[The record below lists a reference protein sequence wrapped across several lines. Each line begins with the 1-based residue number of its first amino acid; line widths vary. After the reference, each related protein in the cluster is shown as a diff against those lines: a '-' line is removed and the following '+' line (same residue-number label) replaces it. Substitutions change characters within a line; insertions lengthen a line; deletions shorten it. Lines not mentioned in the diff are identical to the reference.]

1 MIPLLSC
8 VGIYFK
14 RFLFLSHNY
23 FLGDLDEQRRDDG
36 FCLLR
41 LTASAIPMLVNTTT
55 STWNC
60 SSCSQTLLGDTLKIS
75 LMVLL
80 IVTITAGNIVS
91 LLVFLRTRQLRTS
104 QGFLKTSLA
113 LADLVVGLFV
123 VPYSLYREVTRI
135 AYGLEKHGGSPE
147 STSLLPCFVMGPL
160 YAGCTFVSIST
171 IFLLSVERSIAVL
184 KPLHK
189 RIVITRRRTGWLIVF
204 SWVFSFFLAM
214 TPILFS
220 RGITLEYNSCSK
232 MCNYAFTN
240 DQPQEPGWN
249 IMLVFPVFDFSLLG
263 GTFAI
268 NFITFA
274 AIRQYCKVRKQL
286 EVDAQSTCSKVS
298 FSDITAA
305 KTIGILTFAFS
316 ASFSP
321 IAVFVV
327 GNVLGYPWCEFSFYA
342 FWILTSNSCWNVVIY
357 SARDLR
363 FRQGVRELFSKQ
375 VLKSPNHQPR
385 PPCPGCVYTTIEN
398 PYIKKTVSNFIKTL
412 LAEC

>member
-1 MIPLLSC
+1 
-8 VGIYFK
+8 
-14 RFLFLSHNY
+14 
-23 FLGDLDEQRRDDG
+23 
-36 FCLLR
+36 
-41 LTASAIPMLVNTTT
+41 MLENIS

-60 SSCSQTLLGDTLKIS
+60 SFCNPALLGNTLKIS

-80 IVTITAGNIVS
+80 IVTITVGNVVS
-91 LLVFLRTRQLRTS
+91 LLVFCRTRQLRTS

-113 LADLVVGLFV
+113 LADLAVGVLV
-123 VPYSLYREVTRI
+123 VPYSVYREVLQI
-135 AYGLEKHGGSPE
+135 VYELEKGEENASKLN
-147 STSLLPCFVMGPL
+147 SLLPCLIMGPL
-160 YAGCTFVSIST
+160 FAGCTFVSIST

-189 RIVITRRRTGWLIVF
+189 RIVITRRRTGCLIIF
-204 SWVFSFFLAM
+204 SWIFSFLLAM
-214 TPILFS
+214 APMLFS

-232 MCNYAFTN
+232 MCNYVFTT
-240 DQPQEPGWN
+240 DQPQDPGWN
-249 IMLVFPVFDFSLLG
+249 IMLMFPVFDFSLLS

-268 NFITFA
+268 NFVTFA

-286 EVDAQSTCSKVS
+286 EVDVQSTCSKVS

-327 GNVLGYPWCEFSFYA
+327 GNVLGYQWCEFSFYA

-363 FRQGVRELFSKQ
+363 FRQGVRELFSRQ
-375 VLKSPNHQPR
+375 VLKSPNHQQR
-385 PPCPGCVYTTIEN
+385 PQCPAKEDSSSQCVAVLKEIFRPET
-398 PYIKKTVSNFIKTL
+398 
-412 LAEC
+412 A